1 MLNARRLLMP
11 HALVL
16 QMLFSR
22 LQAARYRRPG
32 VMFLIQHLVLLSAR
46 AYKTLRSVNNRVVD
60 KFTHFLISVHMRW
73 RERLGFLFC
82 FSDSKHSRVLIWTHF
97 VKVKCVRTC
106 ILLPIHGSQCGLS
119 MNLQYLLR
127 RLKLIPTGRWTYGA
141 NRVQIDADVKV
152 LSEFLSYLQ
161 TDSVRASAVISSL
174 SPAQTPSRST
184 CTCRS
189 CFPVQ

>member
-46 AYKTLRSVNNRVVD
+46 AYRSLRLVNNRVID
-60 KFTHFLISVHMRW
+60 SLLTFLFLVHMRW
-73 RERLGFLFC
+73 HEKLGFLFC

-119 MNLQYLLR
+119 MNLQYFTAV
-127 RLKLIPTGRWTYGA
+127 KTNSDW
-141 NRVQIDADVKV
+141 QMDVWCQ
-152 LSEFLSYLQ
+152 SG
-161 TDSVRASAVISSL
+161 TD
-174 SPAQTPSRST
+174 
-184 CTCRS
+184 
-189 CFPVQ
+189 